1 LIYLFVF
8 PLAAAVLPIFFVTMN
23 SRESEFEANDPT
35 TQLVD
40 HPLVTIDG
48 APYEIN
54 DEGSLGLLAMGYEG
68 IMLWRNERNKR
79 LITPEFQT

>member
-1 LIYLFVF
+1 
-8 PLAAAVLPIFFVTMN
+8 MN
-23 SRESEFEANDPT
+23 SRESKFEANDPT

-48 APYEIN
+48 APYEIT